1 MDVILL
7 ERIESLGQMGE
18 VVKVKPG
25 FARNFLLPKKKA
37 LRATKENL
45 SVFEKRRTQLE
56 ADNLKRREEAE
67 KVSTKLNGLKITIVR
82 QAAESGALYGS
93 VTGGGYAWRDTTGA
107 FVFRESATV
116 SNGSCARP
124 ASLRNSRRRCSSAGT
139 SAGSWPVPIQPS
151 PSRAARRRAASP
163 RHATRISK
171 CSPSAIR
178 SLRACATIA
187 CLATISS

>member
-37 LRATKENL
+37 LRATKENRE
-45 SVFEKRRTQLE
+45 VFEKRRVQLE

-67 KVSTKLNGLKITIVR
+67 KVGAKLNGLKITIVR

-93 VTGGGYAWRDTTGA
+93 VTLRDIADEITGA
-107 FVFRESATV
+107 GFTVQKSQVLLAQPIKEIGVHDVRIGLHPEVRVTITVNVGRSTEEAAAQQSTADEAPAAEATD
-116 SNGSCARP
+116 
-124 ASLRNSRRRCSSAGT
+124 AG
-139 SAGSWPVPIQPS
+139 
-151 PSRAARRRAASP
+151 
-163 RHATRISK
+163 
-171 CSPSAIR
+171 
-178 SLRACATIA
+178 
-187 CLATISS
+187 

>member
-67 KVSTKLNGLKITIVR
+67 KVGAKLNGLKITIVR
-82 QAAESGALYGS
+82 QAAESGSLYGS
-93 VTGGGYAWRDTTGA
+93 VTLRDIADEITTAGFTVQKSQVLLGQPIKELGVHDVRIGLHPEVRVTVTVNVGRSTEEAAAQQGA
-107 FVFRESATV
+107 ADETA
-116 SNGSCARP
+116 AAEAP
-124 ASLRNSRRRCSSAGT
+124 EAG
-139 SAGSWPVPIQPS
+139 
-151 PSRAARRRAASP
+151 
-163 RHATRISK
+163 
-171 CSPSAIR
+171 
-178 SLRACATIA
+178 
-187 CLATISS
+187 

>member
-45 SVFEKRRTQLE
+45 AVFEKRRTHLE

-67 KVSTKLNGLKITIVR
+67 KVATKLNGLKISVVR
-82 QAAESGALYGS
+82 QAAEGGQLYGS
-93 VTGGGYAWRDTTGA
+93 VTLRDIAEGITEAGFTVQKSQVMLGQPIKETG
-107 FVFRESATV
+107 VHEV
-116 SNGSCARP
+116 
-124 ASLRNSRRRCSSAGT
+124 
-139 SAGSWPVPIQPS
+139 
-151 PSRAARRRAASP
+151 
-163 RHATRISK
+163 RISLHPEVK
-171 CSPSAIR
+171 VSVTVTVAR
-178 SLRACATIA
+178 STEEADAQVATA
-187 CLATISS
+187 EAPAAEAPPAG

>member
-45 SVFEKRRTQLE
+45 SVFEKRRAQLE

-67 KVSTKLNGLKITIVR
+67 KISAKLNGLKITIVR
-82 QAAESGALYGS
+82 QASETGALYGS
-93 VTGGGYAWRDTTGA
+93 VALRDIA
-107 FVFRESATV
+107 EEI
-116 SNGSCARP
+116 
-124 ASLRNSRRRCSSAGT
+124 T
-139 SAGSWPVPIQPS
+139 SAGFTVQKSQVMLGQPLKAVGVHEVRIALHPEVKAS
-151 PSRAARRRAASP
+151 ITINIARSNEEADSQAAEQPTEAATP
-163 RHATRISK
+163 TEA
-171 CSPSAIR
+171 
-178 SLRACATIA
+178 
-187 CLATISS
+187 

>member
-56 ADNLKRREEAE
+56 ADNLKRKEEAE
-67 KVSTKLNGLKITIVR
+67 KVGAKLNGLKITIVR
-82 QAAESGALYGS
+82 QAAESGSLFGS
-93 VTGGGYAWRDTTGA
+93 VTLRDIADEITGA
-107 FVFRESATV
+107 GFTIQKSQVLLDQPIKQLGVHDVRIGLHPEVRVTITVNVGRSTEEAAAQQGAAESA
-116 SNGSCARP
+116 AQAP
-124 ASLRNSRRRCSSAGT
+124 AAEAPQAG
-139 SAGSWPVPIQPS
+139 
-151 PSRAARRRAASP
+151 
-163 RHATRISK
+163 
-171 CSPSAIR
+171 
-178 SLRACATIA
+178 
-187 CLATISS
+187 